1 MKFIKVAG
9 IAIGILLLL
18 GAISQMSGKQP
29 FKVQLRGV
37 DLRITN
43 IGDQP
48 IDLVETVINER
59 PECTPQGLVR
69 VPDDAEQRKLKYES
83 NPFARPTPDEYYH
96 LDPGPYATQTL
107 KTGDQAIR
115 TSRCASVVKV
125 RLRTSLG
132 DFTYTF

>member
-48 IDLVETVINER
+48 IDLVETVIYER
-59 PECTPQGLVR
+59 PECTPQGVVR
-69 VPDDAEQRKLKYES
+69 VPDVAVQR
-83 NPFARPTPDEYYH
+83 
-96 LDPGPYATQTL
+96 
-107 KTGDQAIR
+107 
-115 TSRCASVVKV
+115 
-125 RLRTSLG
+125 
-132 DFTYTF
+132 